1 MFRILKTIS
10 SIPLILLI
18 LPILLILILLMTV
31 SDLQKSILNT
41 IAYFHLF
48 DFPLTGFEVYKYLW
62 RASRK
67 YGAREVDEALE
78 ELCQNKILG
87 FNEGFHFLKGKINL
101 VEKRKERY
109 LLAQEKMKSARPFLK
124 ILAAL
129 PFVKAI
135 FICNDVAY
143 QNAPEASDI
152 DIAIICSKNKIW
164 TARFFSTLAM
174 KLFRKRPTPETHENK
189 ICLSFYLTENNLN
202 LEKIAYPNDI
212 HFIYWLYQFL
222 PVYGEQT
229 LINDFFIANEWT
241 KKYLPN
247 MIQNKSNARWTINRR
262 ESLKKFFEFILSG
275 PIVNFLE
282 KFLKKIQLA
291 ILPKH
296 LLELS
301 GQPNTDV
308 IINDQILK
316 FHDKDNRLEIKKQ
329 WGELT
334 AIAVNS

>member
-1 MFRILKTIS
+1 
-10 SIPLILLI
+10 
-18 LPILLILILLMTV
+18 MTV

-62 RASRK
+62 SASQK

-87 FNEGFHFLKGKINL
+87 FNEGFYFIKGKTNL
-101 VEKRKERY
+101 VEKRKQRY
-109 LLAQEKMKSARPFLK
+109 LIAQEKMKAARSFLK
-124 ILAAL
+124 ILAVL
-129 PFVKAI
+129 PFIKVI
-135 FICNDVAY
+135 LICNDVSY
-143 QNAPEASDI
+143 QNAPENSDI
-152 DIAIICSKNKIW
+152 DLAIICSENKIW

-174 KLFRKRPTPETHENK
+174 KLLGRRPTLDNHKNK
-189 ICLSFYLTENNLN
+189 ICLRFYLTENNLN
-202 LEKIAYPNDI
+202 LEKISYPNDI
-212 HFIYWLYQFL
+212 HFIYWFNQFL
-222 PVYGEQT
+222 PFYGDET
-229 LINDFFIANEWT
+229 LINNFIKANNWT

-247 MIQNKSNARWTINRR
+247 IIQNKGNSRWTIIQRDTI
-262 ESLKKFFEFILSG
+262 KKFFEFILSG
-275 PIVNFLE
+275 WTGNFLE

-334 AIAVNS
+334 AIAVSS